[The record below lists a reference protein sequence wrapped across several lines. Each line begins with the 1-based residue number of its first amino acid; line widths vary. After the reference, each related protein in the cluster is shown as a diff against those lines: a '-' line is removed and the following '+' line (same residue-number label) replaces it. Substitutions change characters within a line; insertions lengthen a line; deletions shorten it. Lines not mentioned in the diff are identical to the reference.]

1 DDGAVIEDISYV
13 VACRC
18 NNFYATFKRLVVGLC
33 TNKCGQKRVMDVNNL
48 LRISAHERLG
58 ENLHVTR
65 EDDEVDAVVLEH
77 GNDLLVGCGF
87 ILLFNGNKE
96 KWNAI
101 EVGDA

>member
-1 DDGAVIEDISYV
+1 
-13 VACRC
+13 
-18 NNFYATFKRLVVGLC
+18 
-33 TNKCGQKRVMDVNNL
+33 MDVNNL

-77 GNDLLVGCGF
+77 GNDLLLGCGF

-101 EVGDA
+101 EVGDALALRVIGDDAGDLAGQFPALMTIEKINQAMVVFGN